1 MSKTSDPKTTDR
13 DTIAFVGLGA
23 MGLGMAQTCLRAG
36 HRVLGL
42 DLNEGAVARLIEAG
56 GEKLTQD
63 TAHDAAIF
71 VSVVL
76 NAAQTRAILYDDP
89 GFARHLPGGAVIV
102 SCATISPEDAR
113 DNAAQAEGLGLLYLD
128 APISGGAARAAQG
141 ELSIMASGSR
151 EAFQAATPALSA
163 MAHSVHD
170 LGPEAGAG
178 SAMKAVNQLLAGVH
192 IAAMGEALALGI
204 SQGLTPE
211 RILQVISV
219 SAGTSWMFENR
230 APRVVEGDYEARSA
244 VDIWPKDLGIVT
256 EIAESA
262 ALSTPVAGAAL
273 ARFREASSK
282 GLGALDDSAITQLY
296 ASEAGLS
303 LPGRA

>member
-1 MSKTSDPKTTDR
+1 MPQTTDSK
-13 DTIAFVGLGA
+13 TIAFVGLGA
-23 MGLGMAQTCLRAG
+23 MGLGMAQSCLRAG
-36 HRVLGL
+36 HRVLGI
-42 DLNEGAVARLIEAG
+42 DLNPAAVDRLVEAG
-56 GEKLTQD
+56 GEKLTPEG
-63 TAHDAAIF
+63 ARDASIF

-76 NAAQTRAILYDDP
+76 NAAQTREILYGES
-89 GFARHLPGGAVIV
+89 GFARHLPRGAVIV
-102 SCATISPEDAR
+102 SSATVSPDDAR
-113 DNAAQAEGLGLLYLD
+113 GNAQQAAQLGLLYLD

-141 ELSIMASGSR
+141 DLSIMASGSQETF
-151 EAFQAATPALSA
+151 EAAAPALSA
-163 MAHSVHD
+163 MAQSVHD
-170 LGPEAGAG
+170 LGREAGAG

-204 SQGLTPE
+204 SQGLEPE

-244 VDIWPKDLGIVT
+244 IDIWPKDLGIVT

-282 GLGALDDSAITQLY
+282 GLGALDDAAITRLY
-296 ASEAGLS
+296 AAEAGLP
-303 LPGRA
+303 LPGRS

>member
-1 MSKTSDPKTTDR
+1 MPQTMDPK
-13 DTIAFVGLGA
+13 TIAFVGLGA
-23 MGLGMAQTCLRAG
+23 MGLGMAQSCLRAG
-36 HRVLGL
+36 QRVLGL
-42 DLNEGAVARLIEAG
+42 DLNEAAVERLIDMG
-56 GEKLTQD
+56 GEKLTREG
-63 TAHDAAIF
+63 AGEAAIF

-76 NAAQTRAILYDDP
+76 NAVQTRDILYGES
-89 GFARHLPGGAVIV
+89 GFARHLPRGAVVV
-102 SCATISPEDAR
+102 SSATVSPQDAR
-113 DNAAQAEGLGLLYLD
+113 DNAEHATQLGLLYLD

-141 ELSIMASGSR
+141 ELSIMASGSQ
-151 EAFQAATPALSA
+151 EAFEAAAPALSA
-163 MAHSVHD
+163 MAQSVHD
-170 LGPEAGAG
+170 LGREAGAG

-230 APRVVEGDYEARSA
+230 APRVVKGDYAARSA
-244 VDIWPKDLGIVT
+244 IDIWPKDLGIVT
-256 EIAESA
+256 EIAEHA
-262 ALSTPVAGAAL
+262 ALSTPVAEAAL

-296 ASEAGLS
+296 ATEAGLS
-303 LPGRA
+303 LPGRE

>member
-1 MSKTSDPKTTDR
+1 MPQTMDPK
-13 DTIAFVGLGA
+13 TIAFVGLGA
-23 MGLGMAQTCLRAG
+23 MGLGMAQSCLRAG
-36 HRVLGL
+36 QRVLGL
-42 DLNEGAVARLIEAG
+42 DLNEAAVERLIDMG
-56 GEKLTQD
+56 GEKLTREG
-63 TAHDAAIF
+63 AGEAAIF

-76 NAAQTRAILYDDP
+76 NAAQTRDILYGES
-89 GFARHLPGGAVIV
+89 GFARHLPKGAVVV
-102 SCATISPEDAR
+102 SSATVSPRDAR
-113 DNAAQAEGLGLLYLD
+113 DNAEQATELGLLYLD

-141 ELSIMASGSR
+141 ELSIMASGSQ
-151 EAFQAATPALSA
+151 EAFEAAAPALSA
-163 MAHSVHD
+163 MAQSVHD
-170 LGPEAGAG
+170 LGREAGAG

-230 APRVVEGDYEARSA
+230 APRVVEGDYAARSA
-244 VDIWPKDLGIVT
+244 IDIWPKDLGIVT
-256 EIAESA
+256 EIAEHA
-262 ALSTPVAGAAL
+262 ALSTPVAEAAL

-296 ASEAGLS
+296 ATEAGLS
-303 LPGRA
+303 LPGRE

>member
-1 MSKTSDPKTTDR
+1 MPQTMDPK
-13 DTIAFVGLGA
+13 TIAFVGLGA
-23 MGLGMAQTCLRAG
+23 MGLGMAQSCLRAG
-36 HRVLGL
+36 QRVLGL
-42 DLNEGAVARLIEAG
+42 DLNEAAVERLIDMG
-56 GEKLTQD
+56 GEKLTREG
-63 TAHDAAIF
+63 AGEAAIF

-76 NAAQTRAILYDDP
+76 NAVQTRDILYGES
-89 GFARHLPGGAVIV
+89 GFARHLPRGAVVV
-102 SCATISPEDAR
+102 SSATVSPQDAR
-113 DNAAQAEGLGLLYLD
+113 DNAEHATQLGLLYLD

-141 ELSIMASGSR
+141 ELSIMASGSQ
-151 EAFQAATPALSA
+151 EAFEAAAPALSA
-163 MAHSVHD
+163 MAQSVHD
-170 LGPEAGAG
+170 LGREAGAG

-230 APRVVEGDYEARSA
+230 APRVVEGDYAARSA
-244 VDIWPKDLGIVT
+244 IDIWPKDLGIVT
-256 EIAESA
+256 EIAEHA
-262 ALSTPVAGAAL
+262 ALSTPVAEAAL

-296 ASEAGLS
+296 ATEAGLS
-303 LPGRA
+303 LPGRE

>member
-1 MSKTSDPKTTDR
+1 MPQTMDPK
-13 DTIAFVGLGA
+13 TIAFVGLGA
-23 MGLGMAQTCLRAG
+23 MGLGMAQSCLRAG
-36 HRVLGL
+36 QRVLGL
-42 DLNEGAVARLIEAG
+42 DLNEAAVERLIDMG
-56 GEKLTQD
+56 GEKLTREG
-63 TAHDAAIF
+63 AGEAAIF

-76 NAAQTRAILYDDP
+76 NAVQTRDILYGES
-89 GFARHLPGGAVIV
+89 GFARHLPKGAVVV
-102 SCATISPEDAR
+102 SSATVSPRDAR
-113 DNAAQAEGLGLLYLD
+113 DNAEHATELGLLYLD

-141 ELSIMASGSR
+141 ELSIMASGSQ
-151 EAFQAATPALSA
+151 EAFEAAAPALSA
-163 MAHSVHD
+163 MAQSVHD
-170 LGPEAGAG
+170 LGREAGAG

-230 APRVVEGDYEARSA
+230 APRVVEGDYAARSA
-244 VDIWPKDLGIVT
+244 IDIWPKDLGIVT
-256 EIAESA
+256 EIAEHA
-262 ALSTPVAGAAL
+262 ALSTPVAEAAL

-303 LPGRA
+303 LPGRE